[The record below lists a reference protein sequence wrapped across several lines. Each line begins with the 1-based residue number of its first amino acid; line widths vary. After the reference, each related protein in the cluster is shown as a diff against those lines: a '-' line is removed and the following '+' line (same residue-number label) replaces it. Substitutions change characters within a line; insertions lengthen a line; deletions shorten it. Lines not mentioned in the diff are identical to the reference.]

1 MGIARYDNDVTF
13 AGPKEPSQ
21 RAMEDREAAQTRE
34 RQRLAREVCND
45 YSHDV

>member
-1 MGIARYDNDVTF
+1 MEIARDNDVTF

-34 RQRLAREVCND
+34 RQRLAREVCNI
-45 YSHDV
+45 